1 MGGRYKKRC
10 LPFGASMSCWRAARA
25 FWVEMLKRGKRGKR
39 ELCEMKSVHVC
50 GPTCLGPI
58 TFHAAAKGTKVSLSL
73 GDRRAERVGNTFKNG
88 LVFSSR
94 PLLVKERVC
103 LRVDRS
109 TQHWHGALRVGFTA
123 FKPTCQPLPPFAIPD
138 LTNKPGYWAGLVPTA
153 HAFLG
158 SELQFWVTSCG
169 RLMLEVLGRTQICLQ
184 EGIDVTGPLWAMID
198 VYGQSSAVLLLGT
211 VKKSIFC
218 IKKSCPTPPPPPV
231 SPVDSCLCADQ
242 SSLCPAKLLEVQ
254 LVHLSVSYDSVQISD
269 PDEDC
274 VVCLERK
281 AQILLWCG
289 HQCLC
294 LRCAVRVSLE
304 CKKCPL
310 CRQTVEGLTVREPA
324 NTCARKCVGTD
335 KEST

>member
-1 MGGRYKKRC
+1 
-10 LPFGASMSCWRAARA
+10 
-25 FWVEMLKRGKRGKR
+25 
-39 ELCEMKSVHVC
+39 MKSVHVC

-198 VYGQSSAVLLLGT
+198 VYGQSSAVLLL
-211 VKKSIFC
+211 
-218 IKKSCPTPPPPPV
+218 
-231 SPVDSCLCADQ
+231 
-242 SSLCPAKLLEVQ
+242 
-254 LVHLSVSYDSVQISD
+254 D

-324 NTCARKCVGTD
+324 DTCARKCVGTD